1 MHSIMDGWMHR
12 VCDVTYHDVTMAELL
27 VKRAHTIRI
36 RTILWMN
43 VPIHLSLSLSRRVCV
58 CEQVVKDRGEYECMG
73 EREVLEVHD
82 IGKGL
87 EKLSLSPEYTWI
99 TYAQFGER
107 VRNTAAG
114 LQEKFGLKAGD
125 VITIYAETK
134 RDWVTL
140 AHACFRLNV
149 SVATVYATLGADG
162 VLSALNQTHSTVI
175 VADGKLL
182 RNILTI
188 ADDAKY
194 TKSVVTVGAVKPE
207 LVEQATAKGLTV
219 VAADEIVA
227 SGSATGAFLDLPQP
241 KPSDT
246 AVIMYT
252 SGTTG
257 KPKGVV
263 ISHSNVI
270 AGATAMFYNLTTIGQ
285 LEDMTYLAYLPLAH
299 IMELVVQTTVL
310 LKGGRIGFG
319 SPGTLASISP
329 KVAKGSVGDAT
340 ALQPSVFLAAPS
352 VLDKIK
358 ANLALTVS
366 SSKVKS
372 LIYNTAMYFSD
383 ARRKANVERGFVG
396 TPFIWNKILFNKVQA
411 LLGGKVRYIAT
422 GSAPLSAEVQ
432 HFAEIAFDVPVSQGY
447 GLTETTSCGVFQH
460 PTDRRSGI
468 TGGPMKA
475 CAMKLI
481 DWEEGNYRLADV
493 DNPEIGV
500 ARGEVLI
507 GGPVVTQG
515 YYQEPG
521 NPDPALEQLTKES
534 YSVDENGVR
543 WFHTGDIGAVDP
555 SDGILR
561 IIDRKKDLV
570 KLAMGEYVALSKV
583 ENVLKNSPYVEQVMV
598 YAKSTMAYCMA
609 LVVPNKMLIKWA
621 KENGHS
627 VETIEDVCALDAA
640 AAEVLKSFKECTK
653 GKLVKFEVPSKVAL
667 TPIAWTPDN
676 DLTTAA
682 FKLKRVPIKNSCQE
696 LIDKV
701 YV

>member
-1 MHSIMDGWMHR
+1 
-12 VCDVTYHDVTMAELL
+12 
-27 VKRAHTIRI
+27 
-36 RTILWMN
+36 
-43 VPIHLSLSLSRRVCV
+43 
-58 CEQVVKDRGEYECMG
+58 MG
-73 EREVLEVHD
+73 EREVLQVHD

-87 EKLSLSPEYTWI
+87 EKLSLSPEYTWC
-99 TYAQFGER
+99 TFAEFGAR
-107 VRNTAAG
+107 VKDTAAG
-114 LQEKFGLKAGD
+114 LKEKVGLKAGD

-134 RDWVTL
+134 KDWVTI
-140 AHACFRLNV
+140 AHACFKLNV
-149 SVATVYATLGADG
+149 SVATVYATLGSDG
-162 VLSALNQTHSTVI
+162 VLSAINQTHSSLI

-182 RNILTI
+182 RNILSI
-188 ADDAKY
+188 AKEATY
-194 TKSVVTVGAVKPE
+194 TKTVVTIGAVKPE
-207 LVEQATAKGLTV
+207 LVEEARAKGLTV
-219 VAADEIVA
+219 LSTDEIVEAGKPTSA
-227 SGSATGAFLDLPQP
+227 SLTLPYP
-241 KPSDT
+241 KSSDT

-270 AGATAMFYNLTTIGQ
+270 AGASAMFYNLTTIGQ
-285 LEDMTYLAYLPLAH
+285 MDDMTYLAYLPLAH

-310 LKGGRIGFG
+310 VKGGRIGFG
-319 SPGTLASISP
+319 SPGTLADISP
-329 KVAKGSVGDAT
+329 KVAEGSVGDAT
-340 ALQPSVFLAAPS
+340 ALKPSVFLAAPS

-358 ANLALTVS
+358 ANISMKVGA
-366 SSKVKS
+366 SKVKS

-411 LLGGKVRYIAT
+411 LLGGNVRYIAT

-432 HFAEIAFDVPVSQGY
+432 SFAEIAFDVPVSQGY

-468 TGGPMKA
+468 TGGPMKG
-475 CAMKLI
+475 CAVKLI
-481 DWEEGNYRLADV
+481 DWEEGNYRLTDQ
-493 DNPEIGV
+493 DDSEIGV

-521 NPDPALEQLTKES
+521 NPDPAIEQLTKDS
-534 YSVDENGVR
+534 YSVDENGIR
-543 WFHTGDIGAVDP
+543 WFHTGDIGAIDP
-555 SDGILR
+555 KDGILR

-583 ENVLKNSPYVEQVMV
+583 ENVLKNSPYVDQVMV
-598 YAKSTMAYCMA
+598 YAQSTMTYCMA

-627 VETIEDVCALDAA
+627 VETLEDVCAIDAA
-640 AAEVLKSFKECTK
+640 ANEVLKSFKECTK
-653 GKLVKFEVPSKVAL
+653 GKLVKFEVPAKVAL

-696 LIDKV
+696 LIDKT

>member
-1 MHSIMDGWMHR
+1 
-12 VCDVTYHDVTMAELL
+12 
-27 VKRAHTIRI
+27 
-36 RTILWMN
+36 
-43 VPIHLSLSLSRRVCV
+43 
-58 CEQVVKDRGEYECMG
+58 MG
-73 EREVLEVHD
+73 EREVLQVHD

-87 EKLSLSPEYTWI
+87 EKLSLSPEYTWC
-99 TYAQFGER
+99 TFAEFGAR
-107 VRNTAAG
+107 VKDTAAG
-114 LQEKFGLKAGD
+114 LKEKVGLKAGD

-134 RDWVTL
+134 KDWVTI
-140 AHACFRLNV
+140 AHACFKLNV
-149 SVATVYATLGADG
+149 SVATVYATLGSDG
-162 VLSALNQTHSTVI
+162 VLSAINQTHSPLI

-182 RNILTI
+182 RNILSI
-188 ADDAKY
+188 AKEATY
-194 TKSVVTVGAVKPE
+194 TKTVVTIGAVKPE
-207 LVEQATAKGLTV
+207 LVEEARAKGLTV
-219 VAADEIVA
+219 LSTDEIVEAGKPTSA
-227 SGSATGAFLDLPQP
+227 SLTLPYP
-241 KPSDT
+241 KSSDT

-270 AGATAMFYNLTTIGQ
+270 AGASAMFYNLTTIGQ
-285 LEDMTYLAYLPLAH
+285 MDDMTYLAYLPLAH

-310 LKGGRIGFG
+310 VKGGRIGFG
-319 SPGTLASISP
+319 SPGTLADISP
-329 KVAKGSVGDAT
+329 KVAEGSVGDAT
-340 ALQPSVFLAAPS
+340 ALKPSVFLAAPS

-358 ANLALTVS
+358 ANISMKVGA
-366 SSKVKS
+366 SKVKS

-411 LLGGKVRYIAT
+411 LLGGNVRYIAT

-432 HFAEIAFDVPVSQGY
+432 SFAEIAFDVPVSQGY

-468 TGGPMKA
+468 TGGPMKG
-475 CAMKLI
+475 CAVKLI
-481 DWEEGNYRLADV
+481 DWEEGNYRLTDQ
-493 DNPEIGV
+493 DDSEIGV

-521 NPDPALEQLTKES
+521 NPDPAIEQLTKDS
-534 YSVDENGVR
+534 YSVDENGIR
-543 WFHTGDIGAVDP
+543 WFHTGDIGAIDP
-555 SDGILR
+555 KDGILR

-583 ENVLKNSPYVEQVMV
+583 ENVLKNSPYVDQVMV
-598 YAKSTMAYCMA
+598 YAQSTMTYCMA

-627 VETIEDVCALDAA
+627 VETLEDVCAIDAA
-640 AAEVLKSFKECTK
+640 ANEVLKSFKECTK
-653 GKLVKFEVPSKVAL
+653 GKLVKFEVPAKVAL

-696 LIDKV
+696 LIDKT